1 MLTMMN
7 NERIPWKRLFAEAVA
22 IVLSILLAFGI
33 DAWWDERNERIEEE
47 ELLLALQIEFEA
59 NRDEVASV
67 IKVHENALQYAA
79 NLVSLTN
86 ADVLALP
93 AEEASRHVRY
103 FAHPRTFDPVRGTV
117 DSMTDSGKIGVLQ
130 DRKLRDALTT
140 FINIVEDAKEDR
152 EYMSQWAMIVWK
164 ELAEN
169 GGPYWSG
176 PEGGTKEACFEQP
189 TEPGCFISNAMSFLP
204 AVTVQDLLRHRNNST
219 LMGYVNRS
227 HENSARYVSEVREAQ
242 MQIETILELLNRSL

>member
-7 NERIPWKRLFAEAVA
+7 NENIPWKRLFAEALA

-33 DAWWDERNERIEEE
+33 DAWWDERNERIEEKE
-47 ELLLALQIEFEA
+47 ILLALQIEFEA
-59 NRDEVASV
+59 NRVEADSV
-67 IKVHENALQYAA
+67 IRVHENALQFAA
-79 NLVSLTN
+79 DLMSLTD
-86 ADVLALP
+86 AEILALP
-93 AEEASRHVRY
+93 AEDASRHVRY
-103 FAHPRTFDPVRGTV
+103 FAHPRTFDAVRGSV
-117 DSMTDSGKIGVLQ
+117 DSLTASGKLGVLQ

-176 PEGGTKEACFEQP
+176 PEGGAKEACFEQP